1 MRVLSVIAS
10 HLGAKL
16 DNEFIYELISFD
28 DNGNLTNSSIVGLV
42 ADMFLE
48 LKIKKGFFL
57 RSNCRII
64 KAVLL
69 RYITKW
75 LTLDLILC

>member
-16 DNEFIYELISFD
+16 ENEFIYELISFD

-42 ADMFLE
+42 ADMSLE
-48 LKIKKGFFL
+48 LKMKKF
-57 RSNCRII
+57 
-64 KAVLL
+64 
-69 RYITKW
+69 
-75 LTLDLILC
+75 